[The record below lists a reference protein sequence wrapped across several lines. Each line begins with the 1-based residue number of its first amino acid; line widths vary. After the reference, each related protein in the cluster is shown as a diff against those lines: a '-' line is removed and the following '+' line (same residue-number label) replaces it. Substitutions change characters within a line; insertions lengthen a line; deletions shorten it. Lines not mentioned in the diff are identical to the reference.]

1 MADLVKFRRLRD
13 AKNKR
18 LGIAPTKWE
27 KVNDNNLTQVLNNTF
42 QDVLK
47 LAPEEGIKDMT
58 LDEYLHTYKDQADF
72 ELNWEKNND
81 GQMSRYQKAYMDDY
95 DIAMTEFREQD
106 QSQSRTLDQ
115 FNNEEADIYDEYR
128 NKAAFNQ
135 DKNEFDRLTTEA
147 TDE

>member
-1 MADLVKFRRLRD
+1 
-13 AKNKR
+13 
-18 LGIAPTKWE
+18 
-27 KVNDNNLTQVLNNTF
+27 
-42 QDVLK
+42 
-47 LAPEEGIKDMT
+47 
-58 LDEYLHTYKDQADF
+58 
-72 ELNWEKNND
+72 
-81 GQMSRYQKAYMDDY
+81 MSRYQKAYMDDY

-128 NKAAFNQ
+128 NKAAFNK